1 MDTFEDIDIVRAFL
15 NGQIAF
21 LTAFLTDFRAF
32 LLVCMVLD
40 AIDAIEEGDEWNES
54 ADGEH
59 EECDIVRSL
68 CMVTDQDTA
77 NPLATQQRGKKS
89 ERRNESQKMGSFYR
103 ARDSLCMLYP
113 V

>member
-1 MDTFEDIDIVRAFL
+1 
-15 NGQIAF
+15 

-32 LLVCMVLD
+32 LLACTVLD

-54 ADGEH
+54 ADEEH

-68 CMVTDQDTA
+68 CMVTDQDVE
-77 NPLATQQRGKKS
+77 NLLVIQQRGKKS
-89 ERRNESQKMGSFYR
+89 ECQNESRKMGSFYR
-103 ARDSLCMLYP
+103 AGDSLCMLYP